1 MQGSPDPIQRKP
13 TEPEKSV
20 IDTPFANKIKVVVH
34 DYHGLYLGALVE
46 MLRFGGFDVVG
57 QAIDEMKLMELLSL
71 NSIPDIAIVNYK
83 TSDPKTLDLARL
95 VKERYPFIKVVIN
108 TQYTS
113 KLLLNE
119 LKRIQVEGFIIKTSD
134 KEQITN
140 TLLAIYNGNTT
151 S

>member
-1 MQGSPDPIQRKP
+1 MQINTDPIKSHPNEQEKP
-13 TEPEKSV
+13 AIHAPL
-20 IDTPFANKIKVVVH
+20 ANKIRVIVQ

-46 MLRFGGFDVVG
+46 MLRLGGFDVIER
-57 QAIDEMKLMELLSL
+57 AIDELKLTELLSR
-71 NSIPDIAIVNYK
+71 NSLPDIVIVNYK
-83 TSDPKTLDLARL
+83 TSDPKTLDLARV
-95 VKERYPFIKVVIN
+95 VKEKHPFIKVVIN

-119 LKRIQVEGFIIKTSD
+119 LKRIGVEGFIIKTHD

-140 TLLAIYNGNTT
+140 TLLAVYNGNTT